1 MTTFGIAEW
10 FGHDFLS
17 LDPTARQRLARVALG
32 SDRSEPCPYRG
43 GTCSKAGGV
52 CSIREYDDDGTGR
65 IDTATA
71 GPMVIT
77 CPNRFEQDQMLVHWL
92 AEITGLT
99 EGVKMAREVPF
110 MIARSGKP
118 AGKIDLV
125 VATDNQELRWFG
137 LEVQAV
143 YFSGDAMAPE
153 FRHLQTDEETTP
165 PYPQGRRHPD
175 WRSSTAKR
183 LMPQLQAKVPTLR
196 RWASRIAVAVD
207 AVLFEEAMGG
217 ASTNPSHDVDSGD
230 VIWLVSELRDGE
242 LRRRHWEVLT
252 LEESCDR
259 LLAAH
264 PIGRVD
270 FETHLRS
277 MLRAIPTGTMHD

>member
-10 FGHDFLS
+10 YGHDFLS
-17 LDPTARQRLARVALG
+17 LDPSVRQGLARVALAG
-32 SDRSEPCPYRG
+32 EKSQPCPYRG
-43 GTCSKAGGV
+43 GTCAKAGGV
-52 CSIREYDDDGTGR
+52 CAIREYDDDGTGR
-65 IDTATA
+65 IDIAAA
-71 GPMVIT
+71 GPLVIT

-99 EGVKMAREVPF
+99 EDVKMAREVPF

-125 VATDNQELRWFG
+125 VATDNQDLRWFG

-143 YFSGDAMAPE
+143 YFSGNAMTPE
-153 FRHLQTDEETTP
+153 FRLLLSDVEATP
-165 PYPQGRRHPD
+165 PYPRGRRHPD

-207 AVLFEEAMGG
+207 AVLFQEAMGG
-217 ASTNPSHDVDSGD
+217 PSDNPRHDVDSGD
-230 VIWLVSELRDGE
+230 VIWLVSELEKGE

-252 LEESCDR
+252 LEESCER
-259 LLAAH
+259 LLAAQ
-264 PIGRVD
+264 PIGRTD

-277 MLRAIPTGTMHD
+277 MLRAIPTGDDE